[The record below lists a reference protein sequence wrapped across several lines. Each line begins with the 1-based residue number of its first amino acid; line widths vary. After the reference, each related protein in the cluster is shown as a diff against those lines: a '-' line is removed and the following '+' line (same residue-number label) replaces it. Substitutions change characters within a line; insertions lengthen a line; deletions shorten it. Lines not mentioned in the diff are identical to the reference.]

1 MTAERLE
8 RTIAL
13 LADLVAF
20 PSVSGNAN
28 TDIIDYIKTYLEA
41 HGARVKLDGEPGDGR
56 MNLFASIG
64 PQIDGG
70 MILSAHTDVVP
81 ASPDGWTGDP
91 FTLRRIDGRLHG
103 RGAVDMKGFIAI
115 ALAMVPEIVAQQDKL
130 RVPVHLAFT
139 YDEELGCYGSARM
152 PAFLSQNDI
161 VAEMAIIGEPTGM
174 RPFVGHKGGME
185 LIAEITGTPG
195 HASKPGGR
203 VNAIYYAAK
212 LIDFINQT
220 AADIASRPVVGSPF
234 DPPYTSL
241 SVGRIEG
248 GEARNVIPA
257 NCRFD
262 WEIRPLP
269 GDDPHAVL
277 ALIRDYAD
285 RELVPEMQAIAPDTG
300 IKLTA
305 ISDVPPMDARPQ
317 SVAAELVARLWTNEA
332 PDVVSFGTDG
342 AYFQQAGME
351 TIVFGPG
358 GMDQMHQP
366 DEYIE
371 EAALSQGLIFL
382 DRVLAHLTAPVGEH

>member
-81 ASPDGWTGDP
+81 ALPDGWTGDP

-366 DEYIE
+366 DEYID

>member
-1 MTAERLE
+1 
-8 RTIAL
+8 
-13 LADLVAF
+13 
-20 PSVSGNAN
+20 
-28 TDIIDYIKTYLEA
+28 
-41 HGARVKLDGEPGDGR
+41 
-56 MNLFASIG
+56 
-64 PQIDGG
+64 
-70 MILSAHTDVVP
+70 
-81 ASPDGWTGDP
+81 
-91 FTLRRIDGRLHG
+91 
-103 RGAVDMKGFIAI
+103 
-115 ALAMVPEIVAQQDKL
+115 
-130 RVPVHLAFT
+130 
-139 YDEELGCYGSARM
+139 
-152 PAFLSQNDI
+152 

-220 AADIASRPVVGSPF
+220 AADIASRPVAGSPF

-285 RELVPEMQAIAPDTG
+285 RELLPEMQAIAPDTG

>member
-13 LADLVAF
+13 LADPVAF

-220 AADIASRPVVGSPF
+220 AADIASRPVAGSPF

>member
-41 HGARVKLDGEPGDGR
+41 HGVRVKLDGEPGDGR

-152 PAFLSQNDI
+152 PAFLSQNGI

-195 HASKPGGR
+195 HASKPEGR

-212 LIDFINQT
+212 LINFINQT
-220 AADIASRPVVGSPF
+220 AADIASRPVAGSPF

-382 DRVLAHLTAPVGEH
+382 DRVLAHLTAPN

>member
-382 DRVLAHLTAPVGEH
+382 DRVLAHLTAPN